1 MEFKDYYQILGV
13 ADTAPQDE
21 IKRAYRQLARKY
33 HPDVSK
39 EPRAEV
45 RFKEVTE
52 AYEALHDKEKRVAYD
67 HLRQSGYRQGDEFK
81 PPPDWQAQ
89 EGFRDRGFSAEDR
102 ADFSDFFS
110 SIFGGGFK
118 TGTSRRRQNF
128 YGSDNPAAAD
138 TYAEITLPLV
148 DAYQGGEKRIVYQSP
163 EVQDNGQVIM
173 KKHTIDVSIP
183 AGVVDGQHLRLKG
196 LGAERGF
203 SGEKGHLYLEI
214 HIAPHPLYVLDG
226 KNVTR
231 KLPVTPWEAALGA
244 TIDTTTLGGKVK
256 LTIPPGSQSGA
267 KLRLKGRGMP
277 GNPAGDQFVILQ
289 LVNPI
294 TLDQATEKL
303 YHQLAEVS
311 HFNPRVLLEE
321 AS

>member
-13 ADTAPQDE
+13 ADTASQEE
-21 IKRAYRQLARKY
+21 IKRAYRQLALKY

-39 EPRAEV
+39 EAKADA
-45 RFKEVTE
+45 RFKEVSE
-52 AYEALHDKEKRVAYD
+52 AYEALGDKEKRVAYD
-67 HLRQSGYRQGDEFK
+67 RLLQSGYHQGDDFQ
-81 PPPDWQAQ
+81 PPPDWQTQ
-89 EGFRDRGFSAEDR
+89 TGFGDSGFSDEGR
-102 ADFSDFFS
+102 VDFSDFFS

-118 TGTSRRRQNF
+118 AESSRRRQNF

-138 TYAEITLPLV
+138 IYAEIILQLV
-148 DAYQGGEKRIVYQSP
+148 DAYKGGEKRIAYQSP
-163 EVQDNGQVIM
+163 EVQQNGQVIM
-173 KKHTIDVSIP
+173 KKYTIDVSIP

-196 LGAERGF
+196 LGREHGR

-214 HIAPHPLYVLDG
+214 HIAPHPLYVLNG

-231 KLPVTPWEAALGA
+231 KLPVTPWEAALGS
-244 TIDTTTLGGKVK
+244 TIDTSTLGGKVK
-256 LTIPPGSQSGA
+256 LTIPPGSQSGT
-267 KLRLKGRGMP
+267 KLRLKGQGLP

-289 LVNPI
+289 LVNPV

-311 HFNPRVLLEE
+311 RFNPRALQEE
-321 AS
+321 A

>member
-1 MEFKDYYQILGV
+1 MEFKDYYQTLGV
-13 ADTAPQDE
+13 ADTASQDE

-39 EPRAEV
+39 ETKAEA
-45 RFKEVTE
+45 RFREITE
-52 AYEALHDKEKRVAYD
+52 AYEALNDKEKRVAYD
-67 HLRQSGYRQGDEFK
+67 QLRQSGYHQGDEFR
-81 PPPDWQAQ
+81 PPPDWRTQQ
-89 EGFRDRGFSAEDR
+89 GFGDRGFSSEDR
-102 ADFSDFFS
+102 DDFSDFFS

-118 TGTSRRRQNF
+118 TGSSRRRQNF

-148 DAYQGGEKRIVYQSP
+148 DAYQGGKKRIVYQSP
-163 EVQDNGQVIM
+163 EVQHNGQVLM

-196 LGAERGF
+196 LSEERDL
-203 SGEKGHLYLEI
+203 SGGNGHLYLEI

-244 TIDTTTLGGKVK
+244 TIGITTLGGKVK
-256 LTIPPGSQSGA
+256 LTIPPGSQSGT
-267 KLRLKGRGMP
+267 KLRLKGRGLP

-289 LVNPI
+289 LVNPA

-303 YHQLAEVS
+303 YRQMADVS
-311 HFNPRVLLEE
+311 HFNPRALLEE
-321 AS
+321 A